1 MVKTFVAAIVLTIGL
16 GGYAVAQDTAP
27 GSPAGTKPMTPEPMI
42 KCITTCII
50 TSIIIV
56 CILSTTTWPLRWLPP
71 PTPRNKKKT
80 RAPSATR
87 GVGET
92 RRRTGFGRGLLL

>member
-27 GSPAGTKPMTPEPMI
+27 GSPAGTKPMTPEPVMHMHHHSMHP
-42 KCITTCII
+42 KHHDMAA
-50 TSIIIV
+50 
-56 CILSTTTWPLRWLPP
+56 PMAAPADAP
-71 PTPRNKKKT
+71 NKKKT
-80 RAPSATR
+80 RAPSAPPE
-87 GVGET
+87 GET